1 MFHNIQSLDFLSLV
15 NTEHTKYH
23 ERPEDEDG
31 SDRVPADNG
40 GASQGV
46 PHQHLEGGLASS
58 EEDSA
63 LDEERR
69 GKETPGTGAC
79 VDCNRVQR
87 IVDLGK
93 LLSICVKV
101 TLKASIIL
109 EKKT

>member
-15 NTEHTKYH
+15 DTEHTKHH

-31 SDRVPADNG
+31 SDSVPADNG

-46 PHQHLEGGLASS
+46 PHQHLEGSLASS
-58 EEDSA
+58 EEDPA
-63 LDEERR
+63 LDEEGR
-69 GKETPGTGAC
+69 GKETPGSGAC
-79 VDCNRVQR
+79 VDCNCVQR

-93 LLSICVKV
+93 LLRTCLEV

>member
-31 SDRVPADNG
+31 SDSVPADEG

-58 EEDSA
+58 EEDPA
-63 LDEERR
+63 LDEEGR
-69 GKETPGTGAC
+69 GE
-79 VDCNRVQR
+79 
-87 IVDLGK
+87 
-93 LLSICVKV
+93 
-101 TLKASIIL
+101 
-109 EKKT
+109 

>member
-31 SDRVPADNG
+31 SDSVPADEG

-58 EEDSA
+58 EEDPA

-69 GKETPGTGAC
+69 GKETPASGAC
-79 VDCNRVQR
+79 VDCNCVQR
-87 IVDLGK
+87 VVDLGK
-93 LLSICVKV
+93 LLRISMKV